1 MPANIEIYRDI
12 AIRAVETVFE
22 SEYHN
27 TLGIPMPQIKILL
40 PDDADYITG
49 QYYIMIDDTWQ
60 IHLNFGKLPTSFKDF
75 EDEVKVLTRHE
86 IEHYMCCPFDV
97 ITHLRM
103 LKCII
108 DVYKKEFSHLG
119 IDIQHACGSISN
131 QAADIIVDTKNYSR
145 NPHDTLV
152 SEINWIKKGA
162 NIQSCPR
169 HSKLMFLTKEALW
182 NKSLGINET
191 DQELLTVVHELA
203 EKFKVNGIEDRASF
217 LAKTEEYARS
227 FFKLYVKDRVSPN
240 NTLGGQSQQGNQ
252 SQQEGQSQ
260 HGNQSQ
266 QGGQSQQGIQSQQ
279 GWQSQQG
286 NQSQQGGQS
295 QQGNIAQQNGQNENT
310 PKPKDGDKDGSA
322 FVFADPDSIK
332 EALTALAE
340 ETNVEEFSDILSAAG
355 VKFLSESEKHKLWF
369 SIQGASIIPIEE
381 YANTGNKEKYTFP
394 STWRVGDPIGSL
406 DIMLSFMTSPKILP
420 GITTKKWE
428 LATRDSRGS
437 EKKQRDLLLAVDT
450 SGSMGSV
457 LKENDNMHQAVLA
470 AYGILSFFESAKGK
484 VALIEFDNTIRKK
497 FSWTDDYDS
506 IRNALL
512 VNGRGGTTFPIRSI
526 QSVLDQSTNELVTV
540 LITDGELNNVNESVS
555 YFREYLYDDNR
566 LYIFVLGDSK
576 SLNSYNVLKDIGAKI
591 YNAHWAKDFCD
602 MVMADLD

>member
-1 MPANIEIYRDI
+1 MLANIEIYRDI
-12 AIRAVETVFE
+12 AIRAVESVFE

-60 IHLNFGKLPTSFKDF
+60 IHLNFGKLPISFKEF

-108 DVYKKEFSHLG
+108 DVYKKEFSHLD

-131 QAADIIVDTKNYSR
+131 QAADIIVDTKNYLR
-145 NPHDTLV
+145 NPQDTLV
-152 SEINWIKKGA
+152 SEINWIKKGS
-162 NIQSCPR
+162 NIKSCPR
-169 HSKLMFLTKEALW
+169 HNKLMFLTKEALW
-182 NKSLGINET
+182 NESLEINET
-191 DQELLTVVHELA
+191 DQELLTIVFELA
-203 EKFKVNGIEDRASF
+203 EKFKVNGIEDRSSF
-217 LAKTEEYARS
+217 LSKTEEYART
-227 FFKLYVKDRVSPN
+227 FLKLYIKDRVSSN
-240 NTLGGQSQQGNQ
+240 NTKQDNQSQQGNQ
-252 SQQEGQSQ
+252 SQQD
-260 HGNQSQ
+260 
-266 QGGQSQQGIQSQQ
+266 GQSQQGNQF
-279 GWQSQQG
+279 QQG

-295 QQGNIAQQNGQNENT
+295 QQANTPQQNGQNHNNV
-310 PKPKDGDKDGSA
+310 KPKDGDKNGSA
-322 FVFADPDSIK
+322 FIFADLDNIK
-332 EALTALAE
+332 EALAALAE
-340 ETNVEEFSDILSAAG
+340 ETNIEEFSDILSAAG
-355 VKFLSESEKHKLWF
+355 IKFLSKSERHKLWF
-369 SIQGASIIPIEE
+369 SIQSANIIPIEE

-394 STWRVGDPIGSL
+394 STWRFGDPIGSI

-428 LATRDSRGS
+428 LATRDTRGI

-457 LKENDNMHQAVLA
+457 LKSNDNMHQAVLA
-470 AYGILSFFESAKGK
+470 AYGILSYFESVKGK
-484 VALIEFDNTIRKK
+484 VALIEFDNTIRKNV
-497 FSWTDDYDS
+497 SWTDDYDS

-512 VNGRGGTTFPIRSI
+512 INGRGGTTFPIRSI

-540 LITDGELNNVNESVS
+540 LITDGELNNVNESVA
-555 YFREYLYDDNR
+555 YFREYLYDDNK

-576 SLNSYNVLKDIGAKI
+576 SINSYNILKDIGAKI
-591 YNAHWAKDFCD
+591 YSAKLAKDFCD
-602 MVMADLD
+602 MVMADLA

>member
-1 MPANIEIYRDI
+1 MLANIEIYRDI
-12 AIRAVETVFE
+12 AIRAVESVFE

-60 IHLNFGKLPTSFKDF
+60 IHLNFGKLPISFKEF

-108 DVYKKEFSHLG
+108 DVYKKEFSHLD

-131 QAADIIVDTKNYSR
+131 QAADIIVDTKNYLR
-145 NPHDTLV
+145 NPQDTLV

-162 NIQSCPR
+162 NIKSCPR
-169 HSKLMFLTKEALW
+169 HNKLMFLTKEALW
-182 NKSLGINET
+182 NESLEINET
-191 DQELLTVVHELA
+191 DQELLTIVYELA
-203 EKFKVNGIEDRASF
+203 EKFKVNGIEDRSSF
-217 LAKTEEYARS
+217 LSKTEEYART
-227 FFKLYVKDRVSPN
+227 FLKLYIKDRVSSN
-240 NTLGGQSQQGNQ
+240 NTKQDNQSQQGNQ
-252 SQQEGQSQ
+252 SQQD
-260 HGNQSQ
+260 
-266 QGGQSQQGIQSQQ
+266 GQSQQGNQF
-279 GWQSQQG
+279 QQG

-295 QQGNIAQQNGQNENT
+295 QQANTPQQNGQNHNNV
-310 PKPKDGDKDGSA
+310 KPKDGDKNGSA
-322 FVFADPDSIK
+322 FIFADLDNIK

-340 ETNVEEFSDILSAAG
+340 ETNVEEFSDILSASG
-355 VKFLSESEKHKLWF
+355 IKFLSESEKHKIWF
-369 SIQGASIIPIEE
+369 YIQSANIIPIEE

-394 STWRVGDPIGSL
+394 STWRFGDPIGSI

-428 LATRDSRGS
+428 LATRDTRGI

-457 LKENDNMHQAVLA
+457 LKSNDNMHQAVLA
-470 AYGILSFFESAKGK
+470 AYGILSYFESVKGK
-484 VALIEFDNTIRKK
+484 VALIEFDNTIRKNV
-497 FSWTDDYDS
+497 SWTDDYDS

-512 VNGRGGTTFPIRSI
+512 INGRGGTTFPIRSI

-540 LITDGELNNVNESVS
+540 LITDGELNNVNESVA
-555 YFREYLYDDNR
+555 YFREYLYDDNK

-576 SLNSYNVLKDIGAKI
+576 SINSYNILKDIGAKI
-591 YNAHWAKDFCD
+591 YSAKLAKDFCD
-602 MVMADLD
+602 MVMADLA